1 MCGICGVINKKYEKI
16 PAVVS
21 MVDTMNNLIVHRG
34 PDGEGTWFHH
44 DGLSGL
50 AIAD

>member
-21 MVDTMNNLIVHRG
+21 MVDAMNNLIAHRG
-34 PDGEGTWFHH
+34 PDGEGTWFHQGGFI
-44 DGLSGL
+44 GLGTG
-50 AIAD
+50 D